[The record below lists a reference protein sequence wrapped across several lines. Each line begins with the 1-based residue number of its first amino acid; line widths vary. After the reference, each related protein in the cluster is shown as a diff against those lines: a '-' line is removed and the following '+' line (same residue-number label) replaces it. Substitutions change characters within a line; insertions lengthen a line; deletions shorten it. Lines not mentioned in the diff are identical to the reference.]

1 MAKASP
7 SSDSHYHRGEMD
19 IHEQAGTFSAF
30 VGMTKW
36 GSLTLA
42 VGLLFVI
49 VWFCTSAGFVSA
61 LVSAAI
67 VGVLGFMLLKGGKPA
82 H

>member
-7 SSDSHYHRGEMD
+7 SSESHYHRGEMD
-19 IHEQAGTFSAF
+19 IHEQAETFSGF

-36 GSLTLA
+36 GSLILA
-42 VGLLFVI
+42 VGLLFVT
-49 VWFCTSAGFVSA
+49 VWFCTGAGFGA
-61 LVSAAI
+61 AFISAA
-67 VGVLGFMLLKGGKPA
+67 VVAALGILLLKGGKPA